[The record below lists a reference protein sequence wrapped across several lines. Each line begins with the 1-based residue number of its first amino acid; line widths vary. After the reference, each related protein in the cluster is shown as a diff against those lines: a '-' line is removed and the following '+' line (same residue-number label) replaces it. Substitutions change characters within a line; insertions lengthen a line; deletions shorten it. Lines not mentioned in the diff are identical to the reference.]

1 MTASKTNTG
10 NFFEDFRVGQVFQHA
25 TPRTMTVGDIAL
37 MLSTMA
43 GPDDRAPLSYA
54 VDTREFLRALKSPS
68 VKRLRIAWTPDL
80 NGLIPVDAEIARI
93 AHGATRV
100 FRSLGAR
107 VENGSPDFSEL
118 NDIVLGKDG
127 NVAAVIIG
135 VGGFLGIGER
145 DVAISYSGLKFARD
159 SNNRDVITVNATK
172 DQLKAAPAWKWDNTA
187 R

>member
-1 MTASKTNTG
+1 MKTASFALAAMLLAAPAAFAQTTTTTPADKPAAATTADGQFYSHQADEMRASKLIGSKVTNAA
-10 NFFEDFRVGQVFQHA
+10 NESVG
-25 TPRTMTVGDIAL
+25 
-37 MLSTMA
+37 
-43 GPDDRAPLSYA
+43 
-54 VDTREFLRALKSPS
+54 
-68 VKRLRIAWTPDL
+68 
-80 NGLIPVDAEIARI
+80 EI
-93 AHGATRV
+93 
-100 FRSLGAR
+100 
-107 VENGSPDFSEL
+107 

-127 NVAAVIIG
+127 KVAAVIIG